1 VACGT
6 GGHLRHLRRWY
17 DVVGADID
25 PGMPTQARLHLP
37 DVELVEADMRRVALG
52 RSFDVVVCLFSSIG
66 YLRSTDELCAA
77 VGAMA
82 DHLNPGGVL
91 IIDGWVRP
99 DAWISGGTT
108 EVTTAITDEVKVV
121 RMSRSRRQG
130 QRTFLEMH
138 HLVDT
143 AQGVEYLV
151 DHHELTLFAPADYE
165 AALSTS
171 GLGVDIVDSPVPG
184 RDRYM
189 GSKAP

>member
-1 VACGT
+1 MCSSRRPTSRPSLRGLGEDDARESSDINDLIQARRPGARRLLDVACGT
-6 GGHLRHLRRWY
+6 AGHLRHLRRWY

-108 EVTTAITDEVKVV
+108 EVTTAITEEVKVV
-121 RMSRSRRQG
+121 
-130 QRTFLEMH
+130 
-138 HLVDT
+138 
-143 AQGVEYLV
+143 
-151 DHHELTLFAPADYE
+151 
-165 AALSTS
+165 
-171 GLGVDIVDSPVPG
+171 
-184 RDRYM
+184 
-189 GSKAP
+189 